1 MARKLDDIFNEC
13 YERIRFGENLES
25 VLRSYP
31 QYRSQLEPLLRT
43 TFDIGRRA
51 SFIQPRPEFR
61 HWARVR
67 FESAMQYP
75 RQRQPVQAQR
85 VEAPIS
91 STWLRHGWA
100 VIVSIG
106 IVIML
111 GAGSTMAASSEALPT
126 EPLYPVK
133 QFTEEVQRVI
143 TVSPERKA
151 AFETDI
157 ANIRAAELQAMA
169 DAGNAEEA
177 SKAAER
183 YDDQFE
189 RAVQAILTAEGTET
203 PSEVYVPPATTS
215 PTVTPPSETLPAL
228 APPTPVLTPT
238 PEVPTSPVIIAD
250 NTSTE
255 QNTGDQDT
263 PSTEPTTPPSD
274 TTPSD
279 NTTAPGTSVVPP
291 PETSEEPT
299 PTGEQPG
306 AADNQPDS
314 TEVTPPSSEETPVLD
329 EQPAAT
335 GEQPTITSS
344 TSSTRAAKAKEWR
357 DKLNRQK
364 STVDQALK
372 DAKDKAENKDKPD
385 WQDIRDKIKAKRA
398 AVTSTSNNQTTAQ
411 SDNKSTPS
419 TDSGNTR
426 SRHR

>member
-75 RQRQPVQAQR
+75 RQRQPVQARR

-133 QFTEEVQRVI
+133 QFTEEVQRVMA
-143 TVSPERKA
+143 VSPERKA
-151 AFETDI
+151 EFETDI

-169 DAGNAEEA
+169 DAGDAEEA
-177 SKAAER
+177 AKAAER

-203 PSEVYVPPATTS
+203 PSEIYVPPAQVT
-215 PTVTPPSETLPAL
+215 PTVTPAPVT
-228 APPTPVLTPT
+228 PPTPATPT
-238 PEVPTSPVIIAD
+238 PAATPIPPEEPAPVVTAAD
-250 NTSTE
+250 NTTS
-255 QNTGDQDT
+255 QDTGVQTT
-263 PSTEPTTPPSD
+263 PSTGTTTPPAG
-274 TTPSD
+274 TTTSD
-279 NTTAPGTSVVPP
+279 NTTPTEAG
-291 PETSEEPT
+291 EEP
-299 PTGEQPG
+299 PTAIEEP
-306 AADNQPDS
+306 ADNQPGA
-314 TEVTPPSSEETPVLD
+314 TEEQPSDTEETSTPAG
-329 EQPAAT
+329 QPSVT
-335 GEQPTITSS
+335 DQQPTTGTSS
-344 TSSTRAAKAKEWR
+344 TASSRAAKAKEWR

-364 STVDQALK
+364 STVEQSLK

-398 AVTSTSNNQTTAQ
+398 AVTSTSDNQTTTP
-411 SDNKSTPS
+411 SDNKTTTG
-419 TDSGNTR
+419 TDTSKTK

>member
-51 SFIQPRPEFR
+51 SFIQSRPEFR

-75 RQRQPVQAQR
+75 RQQPPVQARR
-85 VEAPIS
+85 VEAPMS

-133 QFTEEVQRVI
+133 QFTEEVQRVMA
-143 TVSPERKA
+143 VSPERKA
-151 AFETDI
+151 EFETDI
-157 ANIRAAELQAMA
+157 ANIRAVELQAMA
-169 DAGNAEEA
+169 NAGNAAEA
-177 SKAAER
+177 AKAAVR

-189 RAVQAILTAEGTET
+189 RAVQTIIAAEGTET
-203 PSEVYVPPATTS
+203 PSEVYVPPTTTG
-215 PTVTPPSETLPAL
+215 PIVTPPLETPPA
-228 APPTPVLTPT
+228 PVTP
-238 PEVPTSPVIIAD
+238 PEVPSPAVTVSD
-250 NTSTE
+250 NA
-255 QNTGDQDT
+255 
-263 PSTEPTTPPSD
+263 TPPAVVV
-274 TTPSD
+274 PSD
-279 NTTAPGTSVVPP
+279 NTTPPDTSLVP
-291 PETSEEPT
+291 PETEQEP
-299 PTGEQPG
+299 PTVIDQQPPTTDKQPGVTEEQPSTTEG
-306 AADNQPDS
+306 ISTIEAQPS
-314 TEVTPPSSEETPVLD
+314 VTE
-329 EQPAAT
+329 EQPATAT
-335 GEQPTITSS
+335 SAGSTKSS
-344 TSSTRAAKAKEWR
+344 RAKELR

-372 DAKDKAENKDKPD
+372 DAKNKAENKDKPD
-385 WQDIRDKIKAKRA
+385 WQDIRDKINTKRA
-398 AVTSTSNNQTTAQ
+398 AVTNTSNNQTTAQ
-411 SDNKSTPS
+411 SDNKTTPS